1 MLNNSYRAFVSKLKN
16 ETVFIIAT
24 LGAIFTSFFIVPDP
38 KNINMHVL
46 MILFNLMIVVEV
58 YKKEKILDYI
68 AIKFL
73 KKYDNQRI
81 ISIVLLLLV
90 FFSSMLLT
98 NDVALI
104 TFVPLTI
111 IIAKKSNFSPLR
123 IIILETLCANIGGAM
138 TPMGNPQN
146 LYIFS
151 KFSLSA
157 LDFFK
162 VAGLVSIVGL
172 LAVLILNIF
181 TPDRKLKFMLEQP
194 KISLNSNSV
203 VATIIFC
210 AVVISL
216 FFRLDIK
223 LITLVTTIYL
233 IIKQYKT
240 LFEIDWFLLATFV
253 SFFVLIG
260 NLSEME
266 FIRNIMKNILSTP
279 HKVYVTSIISS
290 QFISNV
296 PAAILI
302 SEFTN
307 EWRAILVGVNIGGFG
322 TLIASLASVISYK
335 LYINDFPKYKGLFL
349 KDFTIINFS
358 FLLFLGVSFYFFV

>member
-1 MLNNSYRAFVSKLKN
+1 MIPNLYQNFKIKLKN

-24 LGAIFTSFFIVPDP
+24 IGAIITSFFIKPNP
-38 KNINMHVL
+38 ESINTHVL
-46 MILFNLMIVVEV
+46 LILFNLMIVVEI
-58 YKKEKILDYI
+58 YKKEKILDFI
-68 AIKFL
+68 AINFL

-81 ISIVLLLLV
+81 ISVVLLLLV

-123 IIILETLCANIGGAM
+123 LIILETLCANIGGAM

-157 LDFFK
+157 FDFFK
-162 VAGLVSIVGL
+162 VAGSVSTVGVIS
-172 LAVLILNIF
+172 VLILNLF
-181 TPDRKLKFMLEQP
+181 TPDRKLKFTLDKP
-194 KISLNSNSV
+194 NINLNSNSIT
-203 VATIIFC
+203 ATIIFC
-210 AVVISL
+210 AVIVSL

-223 LITLVTTIYL
+223 LITIVTVIYL

-253 SFFVLIG
+253 SFFILIG
-260 NLSEME
+260 NLSEMV
-266 FIRNIMKNILSTP
+266 FIRHLMKNLLSTP
-279 HKVYVTSIISS
+279 HKIYITSILSS

-296 PAAILI
+296 PATILI
-302 SEFTN
+302 AEFTN
-307 EWRAILVGVNIGGFG
+307 NWKPILIGANIGGFG

-335 LYINDFPKYKGLFL
+335 LYINDYPNEKNSYL
-349 KDFTIINFS
+349 KDFTIINFI
-358 FLLFLGVSFYFFV
+358 FLGFLGTLFFFFI